1 MLNFFDQ
8 EGWRFA
14 KGTFSI
20 ITAKIMLKYQV
31 RNGYARFKSNL
42 NIELKSEKSNNNKR
56 KIT

>member
-1 MLNFFDQ
+1 MLNFFYQ

-42 NIELKSEKSNNNKR
+42 NIELKSEKA
-56 KIT
+56 ITTKEK

>member
-42 NIELKSEKSNNNKR
+42 NIELKSEKKQ
-56 KIT
+56 

>member
-1 MLNFFDQ
+1 MLNLFDQ

-20 ITAKIMLKYQV
+20 TTKIMLKYQV